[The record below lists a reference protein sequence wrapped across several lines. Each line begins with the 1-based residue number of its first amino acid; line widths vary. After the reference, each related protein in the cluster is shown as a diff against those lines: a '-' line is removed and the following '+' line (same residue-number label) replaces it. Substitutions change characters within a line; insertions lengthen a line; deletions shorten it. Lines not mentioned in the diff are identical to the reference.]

1 MPLAQDLGSL
11 QCLGNREPAMLG
23 LSNLQGP
30 YFEVPTLALSGVLR
44 TSVPGSSGKQVIYL
58 RRKVSSVSDSS
69 ILVITNTACL
79 VEDTY
84 NLKEEKGK

>member
-1 MPLAQDLGSL
+1 MSF
-11 QCLGNREPAMLG
+11 
-23 LSNLQGP
+23 LS
-30 YFEVPTLALSGVLR
+30 ALSGAPR
-44 TSVPGSSGKQVIYL
+44 TSAAGSSRKQVIYL
-58 RRKVSSVSDSS
+58 GEKVSSNSDSG